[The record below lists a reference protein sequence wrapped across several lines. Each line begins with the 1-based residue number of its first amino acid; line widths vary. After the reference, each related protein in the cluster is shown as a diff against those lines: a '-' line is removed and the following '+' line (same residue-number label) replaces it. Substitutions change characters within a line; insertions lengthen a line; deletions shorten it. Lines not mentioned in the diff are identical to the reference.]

1 MLSFCF
7 FFGLLGKK
15 KKKLST
21 TTAAAGADL
30 RVREEPHLK
39 NSSIGNDSCGEG
51 REKRREETIH

>member
-1 MLSFCF
+1 L
-7 FFGLLGKK
+7 K

-30 RVREEPHLK
+30 RVREEPHQK
-39 NSSIGNDSCGEG
+39 NSFIGNDSCGEG